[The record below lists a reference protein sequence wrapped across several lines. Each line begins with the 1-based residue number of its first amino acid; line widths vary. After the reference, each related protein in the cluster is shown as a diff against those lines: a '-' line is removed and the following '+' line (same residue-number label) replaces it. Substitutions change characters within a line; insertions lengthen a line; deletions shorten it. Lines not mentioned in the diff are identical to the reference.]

1 MNNSNERFSAVVKIS
16 FSDSTTNALLDTG
29 ASCSLIDIG
38 SLQKLGLEGNIQKSQ
53 HDNLI
58 DASGNN
64 MNITGSIL
72 MKIKLA
78 GKVLQHRML
87 VLNTKSFKNVI
98 LGRDFLSRFS
108 AFEIDFHNNK
118 IKLGTHWLNC
128 VDITEDRKVQLV
140 SSLVLQGRSENFVT
154 VKCDQS
160 FSLVTADFE
169 PVQLSES
176 PGVYATRCR
185 IIPNIEG
192 CFQVSF
198 LNINPCSVSIPAN
211 THIGFLTTSKTTVAQ
226 IAQQDKSTSTNLEDS
241 IVYGENLSN
250 DEKTK
255 ILDII
260 SNFKTI
266 FAPNPKKPTLVRN
279 MEHKI
284 ITNDAQPVKRK
295 PYRIPYAYLEETEKQ
310 ITEMLNN
317 DIIRPSSSPWNAP
330 VILVKRKMGPC
341 VLCVTSED

>member
-1 MNNSNERFSAVVKIS
+1 M
-16 FSDSTTNALLDTG
+16 
-29 ASCSLIDIG
+29 
-38 SLQKLGLEGNIQKSQ
+38 
-53 HDNLI
+53 
-58 DASGNN
+58 
-64 MNITGSIL
+64 
-72 MKIKLA
+72 
-78 GKVLQHRML
+78 
-87 VLNTKSFKNVI
+87 
-98 LGRDFLSRFS
+98 
-108 AFEIDFHNNK
+108 
-118 IKLGTHWLNC
+118 
-128 VDITEDRKVQLV
+128 
-140 SSLVLQGRSENFVT
+140 
-154 VKCDQS
+154 
-160 FSLVTADFE
+160 ADFQ

-198 LNINPCSVSIPAN
+198 LNINLCSVFIPAN
-211 THIGFLTTSKTTVAQ
+211 THIGFLTTSNTTVAE

-241 IVYGENLSN
+241 VVYGENLYN
-250 DEKTK
+250 EEKTK

-310 ITEMLNN
+310 ITEML
-317 DIIRPSSSPWNAP
+317 
-330 VILVKRKMGPC
+330 KRKMGPC